1 MKLTKEERVSMWAQI
16 VWATLS
22 HNDKYKPVLRQLEAH
37 MDASEKE
44 VDELKAELSA
54 KDSALGVDKVQMLG
68 EVHRMMGEIAD
79 LREKLTEAYRV
90 IVDYQED
97 SISAHRRP
105 GEKYTPPNIPRMLR
119 GGIVARQWLTEN
131 KVNPND

>member
-1 MKLTKEERVSMWAQI
+1 MTVQLTKKEVGKKLAQLWVI
-16 VWATLS
+16 IQDIQES
-22 HNDKYKPVLRQLEAH
+22 HSIA
-37 MDASEKE
+37 EKE
-44 VDELKAELSA
+44 LD
-54 KDSALGVDKVQMLG
+54 
-68 EVHRMMGEIAD
+68 D

-131 KVNPND
+131 KEEK